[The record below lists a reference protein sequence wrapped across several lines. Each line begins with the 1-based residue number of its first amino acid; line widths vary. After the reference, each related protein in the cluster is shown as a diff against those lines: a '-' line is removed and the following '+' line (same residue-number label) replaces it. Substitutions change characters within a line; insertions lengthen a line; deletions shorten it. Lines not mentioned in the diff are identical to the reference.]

1 MITFNDE
8 YNAEIVK
15 IIIENPKAYG
25 KMLKSK
31 GFLGRYPDRSYLYDY
46 VMAST
51 PELNDPDF
59 QYSFKTRVFWTVN
72 KIENWENPLVCCQV
86 CGKPLKHWNLSKFKD
101 GYKATCG
108 ITCERIVASAT
119 NKETCLAKYG
129 VTNVFASKAV
139 REDLNGR
146 KDEIYKKREE
156 NARKNHGCKVWN
168 NAEKAMKTKIE
179 KYGSVWHL
187 EKCRESMV
195 EKYGAPNPMQVAS
208 IQKRQQRAAYIMDG
222 IKFDSSWEVYM
233 YIWLRDTGIEFE
245 YHPSSPEFWYEKA
258 DGSRHRYYPDFI
270 LKNTSEIWE
279 PKGDNSFDE
288 DGNPLKN
295 GWFDWKEKYE
305 YMKSIGVRLFLKE
318 DIQPFQDYVERKY
331 GVNFTDSLIDDVP

>member
-1 MITFNDE
+1 MVTFNDE
-8 YNAEIVK
+8 YNVEIVK
-15 IIIENPKAYG
+15 IITENPKAYG

-46 VMAST
+46 IMAST
-51 PELNDPDF
+51 PELDDPDF
-59 QYSFKTRVFWTVN
+59 QYSFKTRIFWTVN
-72 KIENWENPLVCCQV
+72 KIENWENPLVRCNI
-86 CGKPLKHWNLSKFKD
+86 CGNPIKRWNLHKFKN
-101 GYKATCG
+101 GYKSTCCYK
-108 ITCERIVASAT
+108 CERKFASET
-119 NKETCLAKYG
+119 NKETCLTKYG

-139 REDLNGR
+139 IDYIGTK
-146 KDEIYKKREE
+146 KDETQRKREE
-156 NARKNHGCKVWN
+156 TKLRQFGNSKFN
-168 NAEKAMKTKIE
+168 NSKQAVKTKIE

-187 EKCRESMV
+187 EKCQESMV

-208 IQKRQQRAAYIMDG
+208 IQKRQQKAAYIMDG

-233 YIWLRDTGIEFE
+233 YIWLRDAGIEFE

-270 LKNTSEIWE
+270 LKKTGEIWE
-279 PKGDNSFDE
+279 PNGDNSFDE
-288 DGNPLKN
+288 YGNPLKN

-305 YMKSIGVRLFLKE
+305 YMKSIGARLFLKE

-331 GVNFTDSLIDDVP
+331 GSDFSESLVDDVP